1 MAKTIAVTEQPST
14 GLQQLKSQPAR
25 LDRVPQGRAQRDAQ
39 GDLALARRG
48 AVDHDRRPRHRLHL
62 RRVLLAGGQHHR
74 PGDRGPAAP
83 PDHSTKQIRAFP
95 GKASREKQTMR
106 EKGTTMAAEEQNP
119 EEQNPEG
126 ERPETHEQLAPPVNE
141 NFKWYIIHAYS
152 GFERKVRESL
162 ESRITAFGLQNR
174 IGRIMIPTE
183 PVTELRNGK
192 KYTIERVFL
201 PGYVLVEMELD
212 NDLWHVI
219 KNTPRVTG
227 FLGTGD
233 KPVALSE
240 QEVSSILFRSDAAK
254 DKPSMK
260 VKFEKGE
267 QVRINE
273 GPFANFTGAVDDVNE
288 DRQTL
293 KVMVSIFGRST
304 PVEIE
309 FSKVDKVDRV
319 ALPT

>member
-1 MAKTIAVTEQPST
+1 
-14 GLQQLKSQPAR
+14 
-25 LDRVPQGRAQRDAQ
+25 
-39 GDLALARRG
+39 
-48 AVDHDRRPRHRLHL
+48 
-62 RRVLLAGGQHHR
+62 
-74 PGDRGPAAP
+74 
-83 PDHSTKQIRAFP
+83 
-95 GKASREKQTMR
+95 MR
-106 EKGTTMAAEEQNP
+106 EKGTAMAAEEQNP
-119 EEQNPEG
+119 EEQNPQG
-126 ERPETHEQLAPPVNE
+126 EPTEHLAPPVNE
-141 NFKWYIIHAYS
+141 KFKWYIIHAYS

-162 ESRITAFGLQNR
+162 ESRITAFGLQNK

-192 KYTIERVFL
+192 KYTIDRVFL
-201 PGYVLVEMELD
+201 PGYVLVEMDLD

-233 KPVALSE
+233 NPVALSE

-273 GPFANFTGAVDDVNE
+273 GPFANFTGAVDDINE
-288 DRQTL
+288 DKQTL

-309 FSKVDKVDRV
+309 FSKVDKV
-319 ALPT
+319 TE

>member
-1 MAKTIAVTEQPST
+1 
-14 GLQQLKSQPAR
+14 
-25 LDRVPQGRAQRDAQ
+25 
-39 GDLALARRG
+39 
-48 AVDHDRRPRHRLHL
+48 
-62 RRVLLAGGQHHR
+62 
-74 PGDRGPAAP
+74 
-83 PDHSTKQIRAFP
+83 
-95 GKASREKQTMR
+95 MR
-106 EKGTTMAAEEQNP
+106 EKGTAMAAEEQNP
-119 EEQNPEG
+119 EEQNPQG
-126 ERPETHEQLAPPVNE
+126 EPTEQLAPPVNE

-201 PGYVLVEMELD
+201 PGYVLVEMDLD

-233 KPVALSE
+233 NPVALSE
-240 QEVSSILFRSDAAK
+240 QEVSSILFRSDSAK

-260 VKFEKGE
+260 VKFDKGE

-273 GPFANFTGAVDDVNE
+273 GPFANFTGAVDDINE
-288 DRQTL
+288 DKQTL

-309 FSKVDKVDRV
+309 FSKVDKV
-319 ALPT
+319 TE

>member
-1 MAKTIAVTEQPST
+1 MAEEQ
-14 GLQQLKSQPAR
+14 QN
-25 LDRVPQGRAQRDAQ
+25 
-39 GDLALARRG
+39 
-48 AVDHDRRPRHRLHL
+48 
-62 RRVLLAGGQHHR
+62 
-74 PGDRGPAAP
+74 PG
-83 PDHSTKQIRAFP
+83 
-95 GKASREKQTMR
+95 
-106 EKGTTMAAEEQNP
+106 EQNP
-119 EEQNPEG
+119 EALSAGTDSSSEQPA
-126 ERPETHEQLAPPVNE
+126 EQLAPPVNE

-162 ESRITAFGLQNR
+162 ESRISAFGLQNK

-201 PGYVLVEMELD
+201 PGYVLIEMDLD

-233 KPVALSE
+233 NPVALSE
-240 QEVSSILFRSDAAK
+240 QEVSSILFRSDIAK
-254 DKPSMK
+254 DKPTLK
-260 VKFEKGE
+260 IKFDKGE

-273 GPFANFTGAVDDVNE
+273 GPFANFTGAVDEVNE
-288 DRQTL
+288 DKQTL

-309 FSKVDKVDRV
+309 FSKVDKIEE
-319 ALPT
+319 

>member
-1 MAKTIAVTEQPST
+1 MKHEEGI
-14 GLQQLKSQPAR
+14 
-25 LDRVPQGRAQRDAQ
+25 
-39 GDLALARRG
+39 
-48 AVDHDRRPRHRLHL
+48 
-62 RRVLLAGGQHHR
+62 
-74 PGDRGPAAP
+74 
-83 PDHSTKQIRAFP
+83 
-95 GKASREKQTMR
+95 
-106 EKGTTMAAEEQNP
+106 TMAAEEQNP
-119 EEQNPEG
+119 VELNPEG
-126 ERPETHEQLAPPVNE
+126 EQPTETLAPPVNE

-233 KPVALSE
+233 NPVALSE
-240 QEVSSILFRSDAAK
+240 QEVSSILFRSDVSK
-254 DKPSMK
+254 DKPTMK
-260 VKFEKGE
+260 VKFAKGE

-273 GPFANFTGAVDDVNE
+273 GAFANFNGAVDDVNE
-288 DRQTL
+288 DKQTL
-293 KVMVSIFGRST
+293 KVMVSIFGRPT
-304 PVEIE
+304 PVELTFSEVEKIE
-309 FSKVDKVDRV
+309 E
-319 ALPT
+319 

>member
-1 MAKTIAVTEQPST
+1 MAVDEQIPEAQDPGGEQPS
-14 GLQQLKSQPAR
+14 
-25 LDRVPQGRAQRDAQ
+25 
-39 GDLALARRG
+39 
-48 AVDHDRRPRHRLHL
+48 
-62 RRVLLAGGQHHR
+62 
-74 PGDRGPAAP
+74 
-83 PDHSTKQIRAFP
+83 
-95 GKASREKQTMR
+95 
-106 EKGTTMAAEEQNP
+106 
-119 EEQNPEG
+119 
-126 ERPETHEQLAPPVNE
+126 EQLAPPVNE

-162 ESRITAFGLQNR
+162 ESRIQAFGLQNR

-240 QEVSSILFRSDAAK
+240 AEVSSILFRSESAK

-260 VKFEKGE
+260 IKFEKGE

-273 GPFANFTGAVDDVNE
+273 GPFANFNGTVDDVNE

-309 FSKVDKVDRV
+309 FAKVDKME
-319 ALPT
+319 A

>member
-1 MAKTIAVTEQPST
+1 M
-14 GLQQLKSQPAR
+14 
-25 LDRVPQGRAQRDAQ
+25 RA
-39 GDLALARRG
+39 
-48 AVDHDRRPRHRLHL
+48 
-62 RRVLLAGGQHHR
+62 
-74 PGDRGPAAP
+74 
-83 PDHSTKQIRAFP
+83 
-95 GKASREKQTMR
+95 
-106 EKGTTMAAEEQNP
+106 KGTATAAEEHKP
-119 EEQNPEG
+119 EEQIPQAEASV
-126 ERPETHEQLAPPVNE
+126 EQLAPPVNE

-162 ESRITAFGLQNR
+162 ESRIMAFGLQNR

-233 KPVALSE
+233 NPVALSE
-240 QEVSSILFRSDAAK
+240 QEVSSILFRSETAAN
-254 DKPSMK
+254 KPSMK

-273 GPFANFTGAVDDVNE
+273 GPFANFTGAVDEINE
-288 DRQTL
+288 DKQTL

-309 FSKVDKVDRV
+309 FSKVDKVVDE
-319 ALPT
+319 